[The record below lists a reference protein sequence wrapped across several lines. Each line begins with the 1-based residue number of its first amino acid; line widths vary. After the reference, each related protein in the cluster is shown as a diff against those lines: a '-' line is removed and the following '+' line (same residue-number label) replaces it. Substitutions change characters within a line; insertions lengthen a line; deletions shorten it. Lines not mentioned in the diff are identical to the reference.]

1 MHPSSE
7 KQIQNN
13 NYVRSRQGN
22 NAKNHVSYFSI
33 NLSEKHNIN
42 LKQKISRN
50 NPQKVEM
57 ELDHP
62 VPLKTDYDG
71 EDINEL
77 KTQFDTKNEKNEINS
92 EQKIKDLIKKNNDKN
107 EINKNQMI
115 ISDNI
120 NIINNKNGNNTKV
133 NDESNINKEV
143 KTNNVNSDNKNMEKT
158 MTSKEDKKNYSIK
171 TFDRRNFSSFSNSNY
186 KNIEKTFES
195 GGKSV
200 INENINNGYILTK
213 NNSIIKN
220 QNSKNKNIPRL
231 KVYSSTTCFNTS
243 NINNQGVIRKLVY
256 QESKIQNNEQSLD
269 KKPQKFKIHINK
281 IYTNLNINKN
291 SQQINTEKKQ
301 IPNKINEEI
310 ISNKENIII
319 NKKLDTNKNPFYTFE
334 NSNNTKT
341 TVVVFSKFGKIK
353 PLIKANVVPNCSE
366 KNQKIIGQRS
376 STNIIMNN
384 SKNSYSESYSFR
396 GEKNIPNKRNK
407 IGINKNQNNK
417 LLFLDKNNIG
427 INYSNYIKS
436 SMTENN
442 KNSNDENFN
451 RKNIFSINNPKNKK
465 HKIIIPTYNYNYDY
479 NYYYGN
485 NTYAYEKNSMLIDY
499 NSPYI
504 NNYNY

>member
-77 KTQFDTKNEKNEINS
+77 KTQFETKNEKNEINS

-407 IGINKNQNNK
+407 IGINKNQNSK

-451 RKNIFSINNPKNKK
+451 RKNIFSINS
-465 HKIIIPTYNYNYDY
+465 IIKFRIYFFIYNF
-479 NYYYGN
+479 
-485 NTYAYEKNSMLIDY
+485 TILFFSKR
-499 NSPYI
+499 
-504 NNYNY
+504 

>member
-92 EQKIKDLIKKNNDKN
+92 EQKIKDLIKENNDKN

-120 NIINNKNGNNTKV
+120 NKNNNENGNNIKV
-133 NDESNINKEV
+133 NDESNINKEE
-143 KTNNVNSDNKNMEKT
+143 KTNNVNSDNKNKEKT

-171 TFDRRNFSSFSNSNY
+171 TFDRRNFSSFSNYNY

-366 KNQKIIGQRS
+366 KNQKITGQRS

-384 SKNSYSESYSFR
+384 PKSSYFESYSFR
-396 GEKNIPNKRNK
+396 GEKNIPNKKKK
-407 IGINKNQNNK
+407 IGINNK
-417 LLFLDKNNIG
+417 LLFLDRNNYG
-427 INYSNYIKS
+427 INYRNYIKPS
-436 SMTENN
+436 ITENN
-442 KNSNDENFN
+442 KNLNNENFDK
-451 RKNIFSINNPKNKK
+451 KNIYSINNPKNKR
-465 HKIIIPTYNYNYDY
+465 HEIIIPTYNYDY

-485 NTYAYEKNSMLIDY
+485 KTYAYGKNSMVIDY

-504 NNYNY
+504 DNYNY

>member
-1 MHPSSE
+1 MKFPS
-7 KQIQNN
+7 K
-13 NYVRSRQGN
+13 
-22 NAKNHVSYFSI
+22 
-33 NLSEKHNIN
+33 
-42 LKQKISRN
+42 
-50 NPQKVEM
+50 
-57 ELDHP
+57 
-62 VPLKTDYDG
+62 
-71 EDINEL
+71 
-77 KTQFDTKNEKNEINS
+77 
-92 EQKIKDLIKKNNDKN
+92 
-107 EINKNQMI
+107 
-115 ISDNI
+115 
-120 NIINNKNGNNTKV
+120 INNKCT
-133 NDESNINKEV
+133 
-143 KTNNVNSDNKNMEKT
+143 
-158 MTSKEDKKNYSIK
+158 
-171 TFDRRNFSSFSNSNY
+171 
-186 KNIEKTFES
+186 
-195 GGKSV
+195 
-200 INENINNGYILTK
+200 
-213 NNSIIKN
+213 
-220 QNSKNKNIPRL
+220 
-231 KVYSSTTCFNTS
+231 
-243 NINNQGVIRKLVY
+243 IRKLVY
-256 QESKIQNNEQSLD
+256 QESKKQNLKEKNTEQGLD
-269 KKPQKFKIHINK
+269 KKPPEFKIHINK

-310 ISNKENIII
+310 LSNKENIII

-407 IGINKNQNNK
+407 IGINKNQNSK

-442 KNSNDENFN
+442 KNSNDENFD

-485 NTYAYEKNSMLIDY
+485 NTYAYGKNSMVIDY

-504 NNYNY
+504 DNYNY